1 MNLTADGLVTPESD
15 FKTGLLF
22 IIIFDVIICIMF
34 FIGSILN
41 TILVILFFRRRCYRT
56 MSNR

>member
-1 MNLTADGLVTPESD
+1 MNLTADGLVTPERD